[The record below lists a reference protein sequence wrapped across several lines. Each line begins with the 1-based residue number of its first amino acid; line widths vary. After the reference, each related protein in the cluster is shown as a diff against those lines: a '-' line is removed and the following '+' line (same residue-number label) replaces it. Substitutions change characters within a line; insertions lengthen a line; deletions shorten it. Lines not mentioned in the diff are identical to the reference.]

1 MMKLG
6 EILHGFTLKNK
17 RYIEEQKA
25 ELLEFTHPTGAKLI
39 YLATKDVNKL
49 FSVAFKTLPSDDT
62 GVFHILEHSVLC
74 GSDNFPVKEP
84 FVELL
89 KSSMNTFLNAM
100 TFPDKTMYPV
110 SSKNEQDFMN
120 LTKVY
125 LDAVFKPAIY
135 TNKNIFLQEGWHYEM
150 RSLDEE
156 PVYKGVVLN
165 EMKGATSSVNTR
177 IDNEMM
183 RQLYPDNCY
192 QYVSGGAPEAI
203 TDLTYE
209 EFIANHKKYYHPS
222 NAYFYLEG
230 DMNIDR
236 VLLEISTYLSGYE
249 ENNEDYAL
257 PMQDNVEKKDITMSY
272 PLAQGEDASE
282 RTQIS
287 FGKVIASYEE
297 KKKLSAINILSDYLT
312 GSNEAPLKKAILD
325 AHLAQ
330 DFYTVL
336 TDGIEQA
343 FFQVQAVN
351 TEASRLEEIRATIK
365 KVIDELLEKGLNK
378 KQLEA
383 SLNQM
388 EFAARDVGEP
398 KALMHNIQVLNAWLY
413 DGDPA
418 TYLTY
423 NDMFASLRKDLDTHY
438 YEDLLKEL
446 FEDQFVSI
454 TAVPSVTL
462 DQEEKQKEK
471 ERLLSRV
478 NEMTE
483 KEKVEHIEENKALDE
498 WQKAKDT
505 PEALATIPHLSL
517 KDMNPLPE
525 KIPTDVREYDG
536 VKVLVHPFGNEGI
549 VYLNVYFELDVKD
562 KETLSAISFF
572 PNLLGS
578 LPTKREL
585 TQLLIDMKGNT
596 GRLSF
601 DLGSTSMPGHT
612 DDLRIFLIA
621 KCNVLSSKVS
631 EAIRLIKEILCETDF
646 TRKDFIKPLLLQ
658 VQEGFRNDI
667 INSGHQY
674 AMRRA
679 LSSYSKEAF
688 FNEVMDGLDAYFYLK
703 DLSSSFE
710 EKGDAFIEKL
720 RGVQSQQLT
729 RNRML
734 IGLTSST
741 SYDELESSLVKPLV
755 DAFDESSEIGGTH
768 LNVEQSENVGI
779 EIPNGVSYA
788 SLAYNLYALH
798 RQYSGVWRVASTM
811 LSFDHL
817 WNEVRVKGGA
827 YGTGFASG
835 SLGTL
840 AYYSYRDPD
849 VARSLSIYRHAGDY
863 LRTFVKENGDVEQ
876 FIISSI
882 AKCEPLRSARSQGEL
897 ADGNYLRGIDY
908 EKECLYRNEML
919 EMKNDALLDIADTLD
934 EMGKMASVCVIGH
947 RAALEKCQDVLGQ
960 IKTLG

>member
-6 EILHGFTLKNK
+6 EILHGFKLNNK

-25 ELLEFTHPTGAKLI
+25 ELLEFVHPTGAKLI

-49 FSVAFKTLPSDDT
+49 FSVAFKTLPSNDT

-74 GSDNFPVKEP
+74 GSEAFPVKEP

-150 RSLDEE
+150 RNIKDEA
-156 PVYKGVVLN
+156 VYKGVVLN

-192 QYVSGGAPEAI
+192 QYVSGGAPEHI

-230 DMNIDR
+230 DMNLER
-236 VLLEISTYLSGYE
+236 VFNEISTYLEGYE
-249 ENNEDYAL
+249 DNHEDYDL
-257 PMQDNVEKKDITMSY
+257 PMQSPVEKKEMVMYY

-312 GSNEAPLKKAILD
+312 GSNEAPLKKAIISK
-325 AHLAQ
+325 HLAQ

-343 FFQVQAVN
+343 FFQIQVVN
-351 TEASRLEEIRATIK
+351 TEASRLEEIKATIK
-365 KVIDELLEKGLNK
+365 DTIREILEKGLNR

-383 SLNQM
+383 SLNHM
-388 EFAARDVGEP
+388 EFNARDVGEP

-413 DGDPA
+413 GGDPL

-423 NDMFASLRKDLDTHY
+423 NEMFTSLRHDLDTHY

-446 FEDQFVSI
+446 FDDQFVVI
-454 TAVPSVTL
+454 TAVPSETL
-462 DQEEKQKEK
+462 DVEEKQLEK
-471 ERLLSRV
+471 ERLLDHINTMS
-478 NEMTE
+478 EEE
-483 KEKVEHIEENKALDE
+483 KEAVIKENKALDD
-498 WQKAKDT
+498 WQKMKDSD
-505 PEALATIPHLSL
+505 EALATIPRLSL

-525 KIPTDVREYDG
+525 KIPTDVHEVEG

-562 KETLSAISFF
+562 KDTLSAISFF

-585 TQLLIDMKGNT
+585 TDLLIDMKGHT

-601 DLGSTSMPGHT
+601 DLGSTSQPGDT

-621 KCNVLSSKVS
+621 KCNVLSSKVKD
-631 EAIRLIKEILCETDF
+631 AIRLIKEILCETDF

-703 DLSSSFE
+703 DLSSSFD
-710 EKGDAFIEKL
+710 EKADAFIEKL
-720 RGVQSQQLT
+720 RDVQLHQLT
-729 RNRML
+729 RNRMI

-741 SYDELESSLVKPLV
+741 SYDELETSLVDPLIH
-755 DAFDESSEIGGTH
+755 AFDQATGMEGTH
-768 LNVEQSENVGI
+768 LSVEQSENIGI

-798 RQYSGVWRVASTM
+798 GVYSGIWRVASTV
-811 LSFDHL
+811 LSFDYL

-849 VARSLSIYRHAGDY
+849 VARSLEIYRHAGDY
-863 LRTFVKENGDVEQ
+863 LRTFAKEGDVEQ

-908 EKECLYRNEML
+908 ERECLYRNEML
-919 EMKNDALLDIADTLD
+919 EMKPESLLDIADTLD

-947 RAALEKCQDVLGQ
+947 KGALEKCQDVLGQ